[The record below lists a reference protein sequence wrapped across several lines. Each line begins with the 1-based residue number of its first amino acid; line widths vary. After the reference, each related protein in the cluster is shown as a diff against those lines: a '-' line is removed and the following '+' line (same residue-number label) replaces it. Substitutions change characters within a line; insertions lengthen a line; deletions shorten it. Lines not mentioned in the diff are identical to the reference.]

1 MNSDVPAICESR
13 PVSSRKL
20 QAGTSLGEEGSA
32 KDTRRCFKGRLL
44 EGAGNGA
51 LNEKVDVEGGVHVI
65 TSAVDFSM
73 TGVFTGPEF
82 RIVWK

>member
-1 MNSDVPAICESR
+1 MPAMCESR

-32 KDTRRCFKGRLL
+32 RDTRRCFKGRQPDDD
-44 EGAGNGA
+44 EAAGNGA
-51 LNEKVDVEGGVHVI
+51 LNEKVDVEGGLHII

-73 TGVFTGPEF
+73 AGMLLA
-82 RIVWK
+82 RIASLVVK